1 MYILPQP
8 LGLRDATAGDQE
20 FLDALYF
27 SSRED
32 LQQMAADPAFVAQ
45 LIKLQQRAQQIGIE
59 DHYPDARHLIL
70 EDAGR
75 PVGRVV
81 LHAGPADIRLVD
93 ISILPEARGS
103 GMATQVLRALQAGA
117 AAQGLGMSL
126 AVSKTNP
133 AARSLYLGLGFKV
146 VSEDEVF
153 EQMAW
158 RAESA

>member
-1 MYILPQP
+1 MYTLPQP

-45 LIKLQQRAQQIGIE
+45 LIKLQQRAQQIGIQ
-59 DHYPDARHLIL
+59 DHYPDAKYLIL
-70 EDAGR
+70 ESEGL

-81 LHAGPADIRLVD
+81 LHAGPTDIRLVD
-93 ISILPEARGS
+93 ISILPEVRRS
-103 GMATQVLRALQAGA
+103 GVATQVLHALQAGA